1 MILAHEKKK
10 YKSLSQGGDGS
21 GPVVS
26 SEDGTA
32 GDEEGRT
39 GVFDGLDGLGIDAA
53 IDFDDSRRIAGL
65 FQERLG
71 LADLIDGIGN
81 ELLAAEAGVDTHDED
96 HVQLPGQA
104 GQSRYGGRR
113 VEGDAAF
120 HAGFVDLLQDP
131 VEMGA
136 GFLMDRDVL
145 DAGSSQTVDVG
156 FRMFYHEMG
165 IEGQLGAAAQ
175 GLDDRDAKGQV
186 RHEMAVHQVEM
197 DTICPLPFDVLNV
210 FSQAG
215 EVRR

>member
-10 YKSLSQGGDGS
+10 YKSLSQGRDGS

-53 IDFDDSRRIAGL
+53 IDFDDSRRIASL
-65 FQERLG
+65 FQEGFR
-71 LADLIDGIGN
+71 LADLIDGIGD
-81 ELLAAEAGVDTHDED
+81 ELLAAKARVDAHDEN
-96 HVQLPGQA
+96 HVQLSGQA
-104 GQSRYGGRR
+104 GQGRYGSRR
-113 VEGDAAF
+113 IQGDAAF

-145 DAGSSQTVDVG
+145 DTGVSQAIDIG
-156 FRMFYHEMG
+156 FRMFDHEVG
-165 IEGQLGAAAQ
+165 IKRQFCAAAQ
-175 GLDDRDAKGQV
+175 GFDDGDAEGQV
-186 RHEMAVHQVEM
+186 GYEMAVHQVEM
-197 DTICPLPFDVLNV
+197 DTIGSLLFNILNF

>member
-1 MILAHEKKK
+1 MILAHENKK
-10 YKSLSQGGDGS
+10 YKSLSQGRDGS

-53 IDFDDSRRIAGL
+53 INFDDSRRIAGL

-81 ELLAAEAGVDTHDED
+81 ELLAAEAGIDTHDED

-145 DAGSSQTVDVG
+145 DAGSSQAVDVG

-165 IEGQLGAAAQ
+165 IEG
-175 GLDDRDAKGQV
+175 
-186 RHEMAVHQVEM
+186 
-197 DTICPLPFDVLNV
+197 
-210 FSQAG
+210 
-215 EVRR
+215 